1 MGGLATARPEE
12 RSGGFFLR
20 GCEYSPTMQDYVV
33 ENTLCSSSP
42 GCIILED
49 LFEAMDATQCCGREE
64 SSVGRNVMSFRRGP

>member
-1 MGGLATARPEE
+1 
-12 RSGGFFLR
+12 
-20 GCEYSPTMQDYVV
+20 MQDYVV